1 MFKNDRKGLKMI
13 EINGS
18 YGEGGGA
25 LLRVS
30 TALSSLT
37 GKAFTIKDI
46 RSNRPKPGL
55 MPQHLNAASTL
66 GKISNAQVE
75 GLELGSTQMTFT
87 PGQLTGGKMK
97 VDVQTAGSVT
107 LILQALM
114 IPSIF
119 TDPGVEIEIKGG
131 TDVRWAPP
139 VDYMEQVTLPLL
151 QAMGIS
157 VDLELIQRGYYPRG
171 GGVLKAC
178 IGPVK
183 KLKPLKLH
191 ELEVDVINGI
201 SYSSK
206 LPHHV
211 SSRQARAAEETI
223 RNAGY
228 EAQIEIKTDDIAL
241 SPGSG
246 LVLWSEVKGGKVPR
260 VGASSLGKPGKS
272 AEIVGREAAHEILS
286 FISRGAALDQYMGDQ
301 IIPYLALAGSSS
313 VRTSHL
319 TQHTLTNI
327 YVTEKFTGKK
337 FHVDGDLGEVTTIS
351 LNNK

>member
-1 MFKNDRKGLKMI
+1 MI

-37 GKAFTIKDI
+37 GKAFTIQNI

-55 MPQHLNAASTL
+55 MPQHLNAALTL
-66 GKISNAQVE
+66 GKISSAKVE
-75 GLELGSTQMTFT
+75 GLELGSTKMTFT
-87 PGQLTGGKMK
+87 PGQLTGGKLE
-97 VDVQTAGSVT
+97 VDVQTAGSIT

-119 TDPGVEIEIKGG
+119 TDQGVEIKIKGG
-131 TDVRWAPP
+131 TDVRWAPS
-139 VDYMEQVTLPLL
+139 VDYMEQVTLPLM

-157 VDLELIQRGYYPRG
+157 IDLELIQRGYYPRG

-178 IGPVK
+178 IEPVK
-183 KLKPLKLH
+183 KMKPLKLH
-191 ELEVDVINGI
+191 ELEVDVIKGI

-206 LPHHV
+206 LPLHV
-211 SSRQARAAEETI
+211 SRRQVSAAEETI

-228 EAQIEIKTDDIAL
+228 EAEIEIKTDDNTL
-241 SPGSG
+241 SQGSG
-246 LVLWSEVKGGKVPR
+246 LVLWSEVKGRKVPC
-260 VGASSLGKPGKS
+260 VGASSLGKPGKR
-272 AEIVGREAAHEILS
+272 AEIVGREAACEILS
-286 FISRGAALDQYMGDQ
+286 FISRGAALDKYMGDQ

-327 YVTEKFTGKK
+327 YATEKFTGKK
-337 FHVDGDLGEVTTIS
+337 FHIDGGLGEVTT
-351 LNNK
+351 LTVE

>member
-1 MFKNDRKGLKMI
+1 MI
-13 EINGS
+13 EINGAH
-18 YGEGGGA
+18 GEGGGA

-37 GKAFTIKDI
+37 GKPFTIRDI

-55 MPQHLNAASTL
+55 MPQHLNAARTL
-66 GKISNAQVE
+66 GKISNAKVE
-75 GLELGSTQMTFT
+75 GLELGSTQMKFT
-87 PGQLTGGKMK
+87 PGQLTGGKLE

-119 TDPGVEIEIKGG
+119 TDQGVEIEIKGG
-131 TDVRWAPP
+131 TDVRWAPT

-157 VDLELIQRGYYPRG
+157 IDLELIQRGYYPRG

-178 IGPVK
+178 IEPVQ

-191 ELEVDVINGI
+191 ELEVDVIKGV

-206 LPHHV
+206 LPQHV
-211 SSRQARAAEETI
+211 PHRQASAAEETI
-223 RNAGY
+223 HNAGY
-228 EAQIEIKTDDIAL
+228 EAQIEVKTDDNAL

-246 LVLWSEVKGGKVPR
+246 LVLWSEVKGGKVPS
-260 VGASSLGKPGKS
+260 VGASSLGKPGKR
-272 AEIVGREAAHEILS
+272 AEIVGREAACEILS

-319 TQHTLTNI
+319 TPHALTNI
-327 YVTEKFTGKK
+327 YATEKFTGKK
-337 FHVDGDLGEVTTIS
+337 FHVEGDLGEVTTIS